1 MADNNTVELATPIAV
16 QEPVV
21 HAMRQVVQDIHT
33 VVSISSLRYF
43 PRNQTNQL
51 FLEDIIY

>member
-33 VVSISSLRYF
+33 VVSISS
-43 PRNQTNQL
+43 P
-51 FLEDIIY
+51 IIIRREIL